1 MKELAEILDAAQRLQ
16 NSGKKGALA
25 TVVKVTGSAY
35 RRPGARMLFSES
47 GHEAGFIS
55 AGCLE
60 TDLME
65 RAKTVMASN
74 KPAIVSYDTSST
86 DDLIMGL
93 GLGCNGLVELLV
105 EPLQNGTARE
115 KNDFFGECVRSREKA
130 VLATVFGVK
139 NIPGVCVGDYLHISQ
154 GKIRSSIHEAGLK
167 SSLQADAET
176 ALNSEKSLGKSYL
189 VRQGEVEVFIEV
201 ILPPQPLVIFGAG
214 LDAFPVIKFAHD
226 LGWHTTLVDH
236 RPAYATKENFP
247 LADSVIL
254 SQPEDISQHLKID
267 GQTVAVIMTHNFPT
281 DLKLLKVLL
290 PSPALYVGLLGPKS
304 KSELLMQHL
313 KDDGFKPTKEHLA
326 KLYSPVGIDI
336 GAETPEEIAF
346 SILAEIKAALA
357 GRGAG
362 FLKDHEGP
370 IHTGS
375 NGSLTGG

>member
-1 MKELAEILDAAQRLQ
+1 MKELSDIVAAADSLRK
-16 NSGKKGALA
+16 SGKKGALA
-25 TVVKVTGSAY
+25 TVVKVQGSAY
-35 RRPGARMLFSES
+35 RRPGARMLFSEH
-47 GHEAGFIS
+47 GREAGFIS

-65 RAKTVMASN
+65 RAKSVMSLN
-74 KPAIVSYDTSST
+74 EPAIVSYDTSST

-105 EPLQNGTARE
+105 EPLQNGAALE
-115 KNDFFGECVRSREKA
+115 KNEFFGECVRSHEKA
-130 VLATVFGVK
+130 VLATVFRAK
-139 NIPGVCVGDYLHISQ
+139 NIPGVCVGDYLHVSQ
-154 GKIRSSIHEAGLK
+154 GKIRSSIHETALK
-167 SSLQADAET
+167 SSLQADAEA

-189 VRQGEVEVFIEV
+189 VQQGEVEVFIEV

-313 KDDGFKPTKEHLA
+313 KDDGFKPAKDNLA
-326 KLYSPVGIDI
+326 KLHSPVGIDI

-346 SILAEIKAALA
+346 SIVAEIKAVLQ
-357 GRGAG
+357 GRAAG

-375 NGSLTGG
+375 NGSLTRG